1 MQIDIRVHTDH
12 ITTDDLAVFAALA
25 ALTPG
30 TPTTTTAALNGVKG
44 APEVSPEPA
53 PKTAPARL
61 AARKAP
67 TAKPAPEPAPAP
79 EPEPVEAK
87 PAEAKP
93 AEAKPAEAKPAEA
106 KPAEAKPAEEPTETN
121 LAAAKRELTEVVTK
135 LARSGPEGRARAKK
149 ALIGAG
155 VERVSEVKTLTVAK
169 AVLAALADEDEADDL
184 A

>member
-1 MQIDIRVHTDH
+1 MRIDIRVHTDH

-30 TPTTTTAALNGVKG
+30 TPTPTTAVLNGVKG
-44 APEVSPEPA
+44 TPDFIPEPA
-53 PKTAPARL
+53 RP
-61 AARKAP
+61 AARKVAP
-67 TAKPAPEPAPAP
+67 KAKPAPAP

-87 PAEAKP
+87 PAEEPVEVKP
-93 AEAKPAEAKPAEA
+93 T
-106 KPAEAKPAEEPTETN
+106 EEPTETK
-121 LAAAKRELTEVVTK
+121 LAAAKRELTEEVTK

-149 ALIGAG
+149 ALISAG

-169 AVLAALADEDEADDL
+169 AVLAALAEGDEADDL

>member
-30 TPTTTTAALNGVKG
+30 TPTPTTAVLNGVKG
-44 APEVSPEPA
+44 APEISPEPA
-53 PKTAPARL
+53 PKTAPARP

-67 TAKPAPEPAPAP
+67 AAKPAPEPAPTQ
-79 EPEPVEAK
+79 EPEP
-87 PAEAKP
+87 AEEP
-93 AEAKPAEAKPAEA
+93 T
-106 KPAEAKPAEEPTETN
+106 AEEPTETN
-121 LAAAKRELTEVVTK
+121 LAAAKRELTEAVTK

-169 AVLAALADEDEADDL
+169 AVLAALADGDEADDL

>member
-1 MQIDIRVHTDH
+1 MHVEISFHTDH

-25 ALTPG
+25 TLTPG

-53 PKTAPARL
+53 PKTAPARP

-67 TAKPAPEPAPAP
+67 AAKPAPEPAPAP

-93 AEAKPAEAKPAEA
+93 AE
-106 KPAEAKPAEEPTETN
+106 EPTETN
-121 LAAAKRELTEVVTK
+121 LAAAKRELTEAVTK

-169 AVLAALADEDEADDL
+169 AVLAALADGDEADDL

>member
-1 MQIDIRVHTDH
+1 MRIDIRVHTDH

-30 TPTTTTAALNGVKG
+30 TPTPTTAVRNGVKG
-44 APEVSPEPA
+44 TPEISPEPA
-53 PKTAPARL
+53 RP

-67 TAKPAPEPAPAP
+67 AAKPAPAP
-79 EPEPVEAK
+79 EPEPIEAK
-87 PAEAKP
+87 PTEEP
-93 AEAKPAEAKPAEA
+93 VEDEPT
-106 KPAEAKPAEEPTETN
+106 EEPTETK
-121 LAAAKRELTEVVTK
+121 LAAAKRELTEEVTK

-169 AVLAALADEDEADDL
+169 AVLAALAEGDEADDL

>member
-1 MQIDIRVHTDH
+1 MRIDIRVHTDH

-30 TPTTTTAALNGVKG
+30 TPTPTTAVLNGVKG
-44 APEVSPEPA
+44 SPEVSPEPA
-53 PKTAPARL
+53 PKTAPARP

-67 TAKPAPEPAPAP
+67 AAKPAPEPAPTQ
-79 EPEPVEAK
+79 EPEEAAAPVA
-87 PAEAKP
+87 A
-93 AEAKPAEAKPAEA
+93 
-106 KPAEAKPAEEPTETN
+106 EPTETK
-121 LAAAKRELTEVVTK
+121 LAAAKRELTEEVTK

>member
-1 MQIDIRVHTDH
+1 MRIDIRVHTDH
-12 ITTDDLAVFAALA
+12 ITPNDLAVFAALA

-30 TPTTTTAALNGVKG
+30 TTASTPTKLHAVKETSEV
-44 APEVSPEPA
+44 APAPA
-53 PKTAPARL
+53 PKTAPARP

-67 TAKPAPEPAPAP
+67 AAKPAPEPAPTQEPEEAAAPVAAKPAP
-79 EPEPVEAK
+79 EPAPTQEPEEAAA
-87 PAEAKP
+87 PVAA
-93 AEAKPAEAKPAEA
+93 
-106 KPAEAKPAEEPTETN
+106 EPTETK
-121 LAAAKRELTEVVTK
+121 LAAAKRELTEEVTK

-169 AVLAALADEDEADDL
+169 AVLAALADGDEADDL

>member
-1 MQIDIRVHTDH
+1 MRIDIRVHTDH

-30 TPTTTTAALNGVKG
+30 TPTPTTAVLNGVKG
-44 APEVSPEPA
+44 TPEVSPEPA
-53 PKTAPARL
+53 RP

-67 TAKPAPEPAPAP
+67 AAKPAPEPTPTQ
-79 EPEPVEAK
+79 EPEEAAAPVA
-87 PAEAKP
+87 A
-93 AEAKPAEAKPAEA
+93 
-106 KPAEAKPAEEPTETN
+106 EPTETK
-121 LAAAKRELTEVVTK
+121 LAAAKRELTEEVTK
-135 LARSGPEGRARAKK
+135 LARSGPEGRAKAKK

-169 AVLAALADEDEADDL
+169 AVLAALAEDDEADDL

>member
-1 MQIDIRVHTDH
+1 MRIDIRVHTDH

-30 TPTTTTAALNGVKG
+30 TPTPTTAVLNGVKG
-44 APEVSPEPA
+44 APEISPEPA
-53 PKTAPARL
+53 PKTAPARP

-67 TAKPAPEPAPAP
+67 AAKPAPEPAPTQ
-79 EPEPVEAK
+79 EPEP
-87 PAEAKP
+87 AEEP
-93 AEAKPAEAKPAEA
+93 T
-106 KPAEAKPAEEPTETN
+106 AEEPTETK
-121 LAAAKRELTEVVTK
+121 LAAAKRELTEAVTK

>member
-1 MQIDIRVHTDH
+1 MRIDIRVHTDH

-30 TPTTTTAALNGVKG
+30 TPTPTTAVLNGVKG

-53 PKTAPARL
+53 RP
-61 AARKAP
+61 AARKAAP
-67 TAKPAPEPAPAP
+67 KAKPAPAP

-87 PAEAKP
+87 PAPAPEPEPIEAKP
-93 AEAKPAEAKPAEA
+93 T
-106 KPAEAKPAEEPTETN
+106 EEPTETK
-121 LAAAKRELTEVVTK
+121 LAAAKRELTEEVTK

-169 AVLAALADEDEADDL
+169 AVLAALAEGDEADDL

>member
-1 MQIDIRVHTDH
+1 MRIDIRVHTDH

-30 TPTTTTAALNGVKG
+30 TPTPTTAVLNGVKG
-44 APEVSPEPA
+44 SPEVSPEPA
-53 PKTAPARL
+53 PKTAPARP

-67 TAKPAPEPAPAP
+67 AAKPAPEPAPTQ
-79 EPEPVEAK
+79 EPEEAAAPVA
-87 PAEAKP
+87 A
-93 AEAKPAEAKPAEA
+93 
-106 KPAEAKPAEEPTETN
+106 EPTETK
-121 LAAAKRELTEVVTK
+121 LAAAKRELTEEVTK

-169 AVLAALADEDEADDL
+169 AVLAALAEVDEADDL

>member
-1 MQIDIRVHTDH
+1 MRIDIRVHTDH

-30 TPTTTTAALNGVKG
+30 TPTPATAVLNGVKG
-44 APEVSPEPA
+44 APEISPEPA
-53 PKTAPARL
+53 PKTAPARP

-67 TAKPAPEPAPAP
+67 AAKPAPTQ
-79 EPEPVEAK
+79 EPEP
-87 PAEAKP
+87 AEEP
-93 AEAKPAEAKPAEA
+93 TAEEPT
-106 KPAEAKPAEEPTETN
+106 AEEPTETK
-121 LAAAKRELTEVVTK
+121 LAAAKRELTEEVTK

-149 ALIGAG
+149 ALISAG

-169 AVLAALADEDEADDL
+169 AVLAALAEGDEADDL

>member
-1 MQIDIRVHTDH
+1 MRIDIRVHTDH

-30 TPTTTTAALNGVKG
+30 TTASTPTKLHAVKETSEV
-44 APEVSPEPA
+44 APAPA
-53 PKTAPARL
+53 PKTAPARP

-67 TAKPAPEPAPAP
+67 AAKPAPEPAPTQ
-79 EPEPVEAK
+79 EPEEAAAPVA
-87 PAEAKP
+87 A
-93 AEAKPAEAKPAEA
+93 
-106 KPAEAKPAEEPTETN
+106 EPTETK
-121 LAAAKRELTEVVTK
+121 LAAAKRELTEEVTK

-169 AVLAALADEDEADDL
+169 AVLAALAEGDEADDL

>member
-1 MQIDIRVHTDH
+1 MRIDIRVHTDH

-30 TPTTTTAALNGVKG
+30 TPTPTTAVLNGVKG
-44 APEVSPEPA
+44 APEISPEPA
-53 PKTAPARL
+53 PKTAPARP

-67 TAKPAPEPAPAP
+67 AAKPAPEPAPAH
-79 EPEPVEAK
+79 EPESVEAK
-87 PAEAKP
+87 PAEK
-93 AEAKPAEAKPAEA
+93 
-106 KPAEAKPAEEPTETN
+106 PTETN
-121 LAAAKRELTEVVTK
+121 LAAAKRELTEAVTK

-169 AVLAALADEDEADDL
+169 AVLAALAEGDEADDL

>member
-1 MQIDIRVHTDH
+1 MRIDIRVHTDH

-30 TPTTTTAALNGVKG
+30 TPTPTAAVLNGVKG
-44 APEVSPEPA
+44 APEVSTEPA
-53 PKTAPARL
+53 PKTAPARP

-67 TAKPAPEPAPAP
+67 TAKPAPEPAPTQ
-79 EPEPVEAK
+79 EPEEAAAPVA
-87 PAEAKP
+87 A
-93 AEAKPAEAKPAEA
+93 
-106 KPAEAKPAEEPTETN
+106 EPTETK
-121 LAAAKRELTEVVTK
+121 LAAAKRELTEEVTK

-169 AVLAALADEDEADDL
+169 AVLAALAEGDEADDL

>member
-1 MQIDIRVHTDH
+1 MRIDIRVHTDH

-30 TPTTTTAALNGVKG
+30 TPTPTTAVLNGVKG
-44 APEVSPEPA
+44 TPEVSPEPA
-53 PKTAPARL
+53 RP
-61 AARKAP
+61 AARKAAP
-67 TAKPAPEPAPAP
+67 KAKLALAPEPEPIEAKPAPAP

-87 PAEAKP
+87 PAE
-93 AEAKPAEAKPAEA
+93 
-106 KPAEAKPAEEPTETN
+106 EPVETK
-121 LAAAKRELTEVVTK
+121 LAAAKRELTEEVTK

-169 AVLAALADEDEADDL
+169 AVLAALAEGDEADDL

>member
-30 TPTTTTAALNGVKG
+30 TPTTTTAVLNGVKG
-44 APEVSPEPA
+44 SPEVSPEPA
-53 PKTAPARL
+53 PKTAPARP
-61 AARKAP
+61 AARKAEP
-67 TAKPAPEPAPAP
+67 KAKPAPAP
-79 EPEPVEAK
+79 EPEP
-87 PAEAKP
+87 AEEP
-93 AEAKPAEAKPAEA
+93 V
-106 KPAEAKPAEEPTETN
+106 EAKPAEEPTETN
-121 LAAAKRELTEVVTK
+121 LAAAKRELTEAVTK

-169 AVLAALADEDEADDL
+169 AVLAALAEGDEADDL

>member
-1 MQIDIRVHTDH
+1 MRIDIRVHTDH

-30 TPTTTTAALNGVKG
+30 TPTPTTAVLNGVKG
-44 APEVSPEPA
+44 TPEVSPEPA
-53 PKTAPARL
+53 RP

-67 TAKPAPEPAPAP
+67 AAKPAPAP
-79 EPEPVEAK
+79 EPEPIEVK
-87 PAEAKP
+87 PT
-93 AEAKPAEAKPAEA
+93 
-106 KPAEAKPAEEPTETN
+106 EEPTETK
-121 LAAAKRELTEVVTK
+121 LAAAKRELTEEVTK

-169 AVLAALADEDEADDL
+169 AVLAALAEGDEADGL

>member
-1 MQIDIRVHTDH
+1 MQVEIRFHSDH
-12 ITTDDLAVFAALA
+12 ITPNDLAVFAALA

-30 TPTTTTAALNGVKG
+30 TPTSTTAVLNGVKE

-53 PKTAPARL
+53 PKTAPARP

-67 TAKPAPEPAPAP
+67 AAKPAPEPAPTQ
-79 EPEPVEAK
+79 EPEP
-87 PAEAKP
+87 AEEP
-93 AEAKPAEAKPAEA
+93 T
-106 KPAEAKPAEEPTETN
+106 AEEPTETK
-121 LAAAKRELTEVVTK
+121 LAAAKRELTEAVTK

-169 AVLAALADEDEADDL
+169 AVLAALAEDDEADDL

>member
-1 MQIDIRVHTDH
+1 MRIDIRVHTDH

-30 TPTTTTAALNGVKG
+30 TPTTTTAVLNGVKG

-53 PKTAPARL
+53 PKTAPARP

-67 TAKPAPEPAPAP
+67 AAKPAPEPAPTQ
-79 EPEPVEAK
+79 EPEEAAAPVA
-87 PAEAKP
+87 A
-93 AEAKPAEAKPAEA
+93 
-106 KPAEAKPAEEPTETN
+106 EPTETK
-121 LAAAKRELTEVVTK
+121 LAAAKRELTEEVTK

-149 ALIGAG
+149 ALISAG

-169 AVLAALADEDEADDL
+169 AVLAALAEGDEADDL

>member
-30 TPTTTTAALNGVKG
+30 TPTTTTAVLDGVKG
-44 APEVSPEPA
+44 SPEVSPEPA
-53 PKTAPARL
+53 PKTAPARP

-67 TAKPAPEPAPAP
+67 A
-79 EPEPVEAK
+79 AK
-87 PAEAKP
+87 PAEEP
-93 AEAKPAEAKPAEA
+93 TAEEPT
-106 KPAEAKPAEEPTETN
+106 AEEPTETN
-121 LAAAKRELTEVVTK
+121 LAAAKRELTEAVTK

-149 ALIGAG
+149 ALISAG

-169 AVLAALADEDEADDL
+169 AVLAALAEGDEADDL

>member
-1 MQIDIRVHTDH
+1 MRIDIRVHTDH

-30 TPTTTTAALNGVKG
+30 TTASTPTKLHAVKETSEV
-44 APEVSPEPA
+44 APAPA
-53 PKTAPARL
+53 PKTAPARP

-67 TAKPAPEPAPAP
+67 AAKPAPEPAPAP

-87 PAEAKP
+87 PAE
-93 AEAKPAEAKPAEA
+93 
-106 KPAEAKPAEEPTETN
+106 EPTETN
-121 LAAAKRELTEVVTK
+121 LAAAKRELTEEVTK

-169 AVLAALADEDEADDL
+169 AVLAALAEGDEADDL

>member
-1 MQIDIRVHTDH
+1 MRIDIRVHTDH

-30 TPTTTTAALNGVKG
+30 TPTPTTAVLNGVKETS
-44 APEVSPEPA
+44 EVSPEPA
-53 PKTAPARL
+53 RP

-67 TAKPAPEPAPAP
+67 AAKPAPEPAPAP

-87 PAEAKP
+87 PAE
-93 AEAKPAEAKPAEA
+93 
-106 KPAEAKPAEEPTETN
+106 EPTETK
-121 LAAAKRELTEVVTK
+121 LAAAKRELTEAVTK

-149 ALIGAG
+149 ALISAG

-169 AVLAALADEDEADDL
+169 AVLAALAEGDEADDI

>member
-1 MQIDIRVHTDH
+1 MRIDIRVHTDH

-30 TPTTTTAALNGVKG
+30 TPTPTTAVLNGVKG
-44 APEVSPEPA
+44 TPEVSPEPA
-53 PKTAPARL
+53 RP
-61 AARKAP
+61 AARKAKL
-67 TAKPAPEPAPAP
+67 ALAPEPEPIEAKPAPAP

-87 PAEAKP
+87 PAE
-93 AEAKPAEAKPAEA
+93 
-106 KPAEAKPAEEPTETN
+106 EPVETK
-121 LAAAKRELTEVVTK
+121 LAAAKRELTVEVTK

-169 AVLAALADEDEADDL
+169 AVLAALAEGDEADDL

>member
-1 MQIDIRVHTDH
+1 MRIDIRVHTDH

-30 TPTTTTAALNGVKG
+30 TPTPTNEVLNGVKG

-53 PKTAPARL
+53 PKTAPARP

-67 TAKPAPEPAPAP
+67 A
-79 EPEPVEAK
+79 
-87 PAEAKP
+87 
-93 AEAKPAEAKPAEA
+93 AKPAEA
-106 KPAEAKPAEEPTETN
+106 KPAEAKPAEEPTETK
-121 LAAAKRELTEVVTK
+121 LAAAKRELTEEVTK

-169 AVLAALADEDEADDL
+169 AVLAALAEGDEADDL

>member
-1 MQIDIRVHTDH
+1 MRIDIRVHTDH
-12 ITTDDLAVFAALA
+12 ITTDDLAVFTALA

-30 TPTTTTAALNGVKG
+30 TPTPTTAVLNGVKG
-44 APEVSPEPA
+44 TPEISPDPTPLVA
-53 PKTAPARL
+53 VKPARP

-67 TAKPAPEPAPAP
+67 AAKPAPEPAPTQEPEEAAAPAP
-79 EPEPVEAK
+79 EP
-87 PAEAKP
+87 
-93 AEAKPAEAKPAEA
+93 
-106 KPAEAKPAEEPTETN
+106 EPTETN
-121 LAAAKRELTEVVTK
+121 LAAAKRELTEEVTK

-169 AVLAALADEDEADDL
+169 AVLAALAEDDEADDL